1 MAVIKQQSNM
11 ARINWTRHCNEFAK
25 ASGIELFKVT
35 YRKNGEIKT
44 CLASKGLIEAF
55 KELGV
60 DIISINQ

>member
-1 MAVIKQQSNM
+1 MT
-11 ARINWTRHCNEFAK
+11 RINWTRHCNEFAK

-44 CLASKGLIEAF
+44 CMSSKGLIEAF
-55 KELGV
+55 KKLGV